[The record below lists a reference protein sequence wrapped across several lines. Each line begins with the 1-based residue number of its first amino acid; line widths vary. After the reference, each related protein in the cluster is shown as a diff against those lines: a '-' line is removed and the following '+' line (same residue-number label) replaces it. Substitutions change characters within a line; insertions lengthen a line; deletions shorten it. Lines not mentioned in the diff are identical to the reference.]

1 MENEGATKEV
11 IAANNREIVAQANDR
26 LLEKVLDSGN
36 IEVLERFIALREK
49 EEARQAKIAF
59 DYNFAEMQKE
69 YSPVQRSG
77 EVKNKDKTKTL
88 YKFCPLEDIL
98 KVYAPIIAAHGFSF
112 RWTEESVADNLK
124 RIYCIV
130 SGYGHEERGYVD
142 IPIQA
147 GNDFTNSIQQRG
159 VSTSYGK
166 RYSFI
171 NAFGVIIE
179 DEDDESLLT
188 FDDGVRY
195 GDLVLTIENTTTAD
209 ELKSAWKAV
218 WDKLANDQAGKDKLA
233 IVYNKKKAEIV
244 GGKK

>member
-1 MENEGATKEV
+1 MDNELATVQKSEV
-11 IAANNREIVAQANDR
+11 VVSANDR

-49 EEARQAKIAF
+49 EETRQAKIAY
-59 DYNFAEMQKE
+59 DLNFAEMQKE
-69 YSPVQRSG
+69 YVPVQRSG

-98 KVYAPIIAAHGFSF
+98 KIYAPIIAAHGFSF
-112 RWTEESVADNLK
+112 RWTEEHVSETVK

-130 SGYGHEERGYVD
+130 SGYGHEDRGYVD

-179 DEDDESLLT
+179 DEDDDATSLS

-195 GDLVLTIENTTTAD
+195 ADIVLSIENTNTAD
-209 ELKSAWKAV
+209 ELKASWKAA
-218 WDKLANDQAGKDKLA
+218 WESLANDQAGKDKMTV
-233 IVYNKKKAEIV
+233 IYNKKKAEII
-244 GGKK
+244 GQKK

>member
-1 MENEGATKEV
+1 MGGELTISEKND
-11 IAANNREIVAQANDR
+11 IVAAQSDR

-49 EEARQAKIAF
+49 EEARQAKIAY
-59 DYNFAEMQKE
+59 DHHFAEMQKD
-69 YSPVQRSG
+69 YVPVQRKG
-77 EVKNKDKTKTL
+77 EVKNNAKTETL

-98 KVYAPIIAAHGFSF
+98 KVYAPVIAKHGFSF
-112 RWTEESVADNLK
+112 RWYEECVTDTMK
-124 RIYCIV
+124 RIFCVV
-130 SGYGHEERGYVD
+130 SGYGHEEKGYVD

-147 GNDFTNSIQQRG
+147 GTSFTNSIQQRG

-179 DEDDESLLT
+179 DEDDDAVSLT

-195 GDLVLTIENTTTAD
+195 ADLVLRID
-209 ELKSAWKAV
+209 SAETKEDLVAEWKAI
-218 WDKLANDQAGKDKLA
+218 WNTLGTDQEGKAKLTT
-233 IVYNKKKAEIV
+233 VYNKKKDELMKAA
-244 GGKK
+244 K

>member
-1 MENEGATKEV
+1 MENEVATVAKSEV
-11 IAANNREIVAQANDR
+11 AVSANDR

-49 EEARQAKIAF
+49 EETRQAKIAY
-59 DYNFAEMQKE
+59 DLNFAEMQKE
-69 YSPVQRSG
+69 YVPVQRSG

-98 KVYAPIIAAHGFSF
+98 KIYAPIIASHGFSF
-112 RWTEESVADNLK
+112 RWTEEHVSDTVK

-130 SGYGHEERGYVD
+130 SGYGHEDRGYVD

-179 DEDDESLLT
+179 DEDDDAAALS

-195 GDLVLTIENTTTAD
+195 ADIVLSIENTNTAD
-209 ELKSAWKAV
+209 ELKAAWKAA
-218 WDKLANDQAGKDKLA
+218 WESLANNQAGKDKMTV
-233 IVYNKKKAEIV
+233 IYNKKKAEII
-244 GGKK
+244 GKKK